1 MYKSLLLVIS
11 TLLGS
16 AHAIAGPPEPLR
28 SEILAK
34 AQQARKGVIVAV
46 TKPGPIA
53 AETAWLLSAQV
64 VGSDK
69 HAPLLL
75 VLNEDKEKLLQSLE
89 LHENA
94 LPALIYYDRSGREI
108 NRIIGALPSQ
118 LIKQARNGKSRLN

>member
-1 MYKSLLLVIS
+1 MYKSLLLVVS

-34 AQQARKGVIVAV
+34 AQHARKGVIVAV

-75 VLNEDKEKLLQSLE
+75 VLKPDEKEKILQSLE
-89 LHENA
+89 LHEAA
-94 LPALIYYDRSGREI
+94 LPALIYYDRAGREI

-118 LIKQARNGKSRLN
+118 RIKQARNMQAY